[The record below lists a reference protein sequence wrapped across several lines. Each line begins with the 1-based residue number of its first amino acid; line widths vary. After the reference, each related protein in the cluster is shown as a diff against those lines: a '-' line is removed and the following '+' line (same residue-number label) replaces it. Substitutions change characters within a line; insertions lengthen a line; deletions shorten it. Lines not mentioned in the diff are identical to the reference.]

1 MVMGNVTRI
10 AVAAAALC
18 AVAASQEMV
27 GVPAGSFEAV
37 DQVTTL
43 KLRVTVSDFLLG
55 AAEVTQKEYAEVTGA
70 NPSFYKSPERPVEN
84 VSWWDAIRFCNL
96 RSLREKLTPC
106 YDLASGRRS
115 LSCTGYRLPT
125 EAEWTRAAGPQL
137 KAEALRA
144 VAHLGDTS
152 TKSVAAFD
160 RSLAAGTSPVRSLK
174 PNDLGVYDIRG
185 NVWVWCDDYYD
196 AVISPSAVRDPA
208 GPLHGLA
215 RVIRG
220 GSFVASVSGWSRDYR
235 SSQAPEQ
242 RSRFTGFRVARSPG
256 GTRAQSAAG
265 SSGPEFFRPYNE
277 PPAGFETAQGPL
289 TPLARNLSRAQ
300 WEVRAR
306 ELRSKWEGI
315 LHPPKFPDGPPPARL
330 LRNVEQRNF
339 NGELFDVE
347 FEPGSTERVYV
358 LRPRNAGGA
367 PLPVLIVPFY
377 DVDIP
382 AAEDLGGRRSAP
394 AGNVNAFAYTAA
406 QHGYL
411 AVAVRWFG
419 ESYGE
424 SYSEAVANLAL
435 RHPGATGLGK
445 WVADARR
452 LVDFIGA
459 LPEADSSRIAIMGH
473 SLGGKM
479 ALYAAAMEPRIRVVV
494 SSELGVG
501 FRMSNYDDYWY
512 LGDTMVKLPAGT
524 DQHELI
530 GLLAPRPFLLIGGD
544 EFDKAESWHYINAA
558 RDVYRI
564 YDVAQN
570 IGYLNHHTGHTPTPA
585 AVSAAF
591 AWLDHFLE
599 P

>member
-1 MVMGNVTRI
+1 M
-10 AVAAAALC
+10 
-18 AVAASQEMV
+18 
-27 GVPAGSFEAV
+27 V
-37 DQVTTL
+37 DQVTTV
-43 KLRVTVSDFLLG
+43 KLPVTVSEYLLG
-55 AAEVTQKEYAEVTGA
+55 PTEVTQKEYEELTGA
-70 NPSFYKSPERPVEN
+70 NPSFYKGVDRPVEN

-96 RSLREKLTPC
+96 RSLREKFTPC
-106 YDLASGRRS
+106 YDLSSGRRS

-125 EAEWTRAAGPQL
+125 EAEWTRAAGRLL
-137 KAEALRA
+137 KGEDLRA
-144 VAHLGDTS
+144 IAHLGDAG
-152 TKSVAAFD
+152 TKSVAVFD
-160 RSLAAGTSPVRSLK
+160 RSIAAGTSRVRSLK
-174 PNDLGVYDIRG
+174 PNEMGVYDIRG
-185 NVWVWCDDYYD
+185 NVWEWCDDFYD
-196 AVISPSAVRDPA
+196 AVISPSSVRDPS
-208 GPLHGLA
+208 GPLRGLA

-220 GSFVASVSGWSRDYR
+220 GSFVSSISAWSREYR

-256 GTRAQSAAG
+256 GAG
-265 SSGPEFFRPYNE
+265 ARSKPLESFRRYNE
-277 PPAGFETAQGPL
+277 RPAGFETAQGGL
-289 TPLARNLSRAQ
+289 TPLAHNLSRAQ
-300 WEVRAR
+300 WELRAR
-306 ELRSKWEGI
+306 ELRSKWESI
-315 LHPPKFPDGPPPARL
+315 LRPPKFPAGPPPARL
-330 LRNVEQRNF
+330 VRKVEQRNF
-339 NGELFDVE
+339 EGELFEIE
-347 FEPGSTERVYV
+347 FEPGSTENVYV

-367 PLPVLIVPFY
+367 PLPVVIVPFY
-377 DVDIP
+377 DIDIP
-382 AAEDLGGRRSAP
+382 AAEDLGGRRAGP

-452 LVDFIGA
+452 LVDFIRV
-459 LPEADSSRIAIMGH
+459 LPDADAARIGIMGH

-479 ALYAAAMEPRIRVVV
+479 ALYAAAMDPRIRVVV

-512 LGDTMVKLPAGT
+512 LGDTFAKLPAGT

-530 GLLAPRPFLLIGGD
+530 GILAPRPFLLIGGD

-558 RDVYRI
+558 REVYQI
-564 YDVAQN
+564 YDVPQN
-570 IGYLNHHTGHTPTPA
+570 IGYLNHHTGHTPTPG
-585 AVSAAF
+585 AVAAAF
-591 AWLDHFLE
+591 DWLDHFLS